1 MKRLIRFILGWVLV
15 MGGLTS
21 QAQVNTEKFRKYS
34 DEDGFLFN
42 TLFRFGYS
50 GGNSNYLTV
59 DGTFRLDY
67 NGKKNNAFIVANYDY
82 KETDEGKVV
91 NKGFIHFRGIHPL
104 SDRFSLEGFLQQEFN
119 EFLLL
124 DTRQLAGGSLRAK
137 ILDHTSKKDS
147 LSSIHSRLGL
157 GAMYEHEEYDFE
169 EGDNQLTVTNR
180 YRISSYLTLDWNV
193 SDRINMWMVA
203 YYQPNILEIYDFRA
217 ILETGIEIWLIG
229 RLYFSVDFSY
239 RYNNVPVGDVEK
251 YDMVIKNGLRYSV
264 P

>member
-1 MKRLIRFILGWVLV
+1 MLILG
-15 MGGLTS
+15 GLAA

-67 NGKKNNAFIVANYDY
+67 NAKKNNAFIVANYDY

-91 NKGFIHFRGIHPL
+91 NKGFVHLRGIHPL
-104 SDRFSLEGFLQQEFN
+104 NDRFSLEGFLQQEFN

-124 DTRQLAGGSLRAK
+124 RARQLAGASVRTKL
-137 ILDHTSKKDS
+137 LDHLSKKDS
-147 LSSIHSRLGL
+147 LSSIHSHLGL
-157 GAMYEHEEYDFE
+157 GGMYEHEAYDVPN
-169 EGDNQLTVTNR
+169 EGDLTTVTNR
-180 YRISSYLTLDWNV
+180 FRISSYLTLDWNI
-193 SDRINMWMVA
+193 SDRISMWMVT
-203 YYQPNILEIYDFRA
+203 YYQPNVLKIHDFRM
-217 ILETGIEIWLIG
+217 IMETGMEIWLIG
-229 RLYFSVDFSY
+229 RLYFSIDFSY
-239 RYNNVPVGDVEK
+239 KYNNEPIGDVEK
-251 YDMVIKNGLRYSV
+251 YDTVIKNGLRYSV